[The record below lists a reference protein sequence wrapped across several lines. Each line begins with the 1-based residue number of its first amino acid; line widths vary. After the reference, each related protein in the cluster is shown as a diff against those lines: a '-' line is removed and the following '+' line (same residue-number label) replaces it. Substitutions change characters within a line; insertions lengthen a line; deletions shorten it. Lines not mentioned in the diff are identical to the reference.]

1 MMSFSNLYKTGL
13 LILFSTTLI
22 ACGGS
27 GDESSNN
34 GPLPDKITIRASTD
48 YSLHSEG
55 AFYEVHVKK
64 GETFTL
70 DTLANVSPYHP
81 DIQFTYSWNRSVY
94 EKSLTELYFE
104 NGSMN
109 AAMATVESELSFS
122 SEASIT
128 ETAIWDI
135 TETGYISYS
144 IKVGAVGYYTPY
156 TPMTSVT
163 QLPSSSRNLIYIR
176 VYISDPEII

>member
-1 MMSFSNLYKTGL
+1 MCFSDLYKTGL
-13 LILFSTTLI
+13 LILFTTSLI
-22 ACGGS
+22 ACGG
-27 GDESSNN
+27 GDGDSNN
-34 GPLPDKITIRASTD
+34 GPLPDEITIRASTD
-48 YSLHSEG
+48 YPLHSEG

-64 GETFTL
+64 GETYTL
-70 DTLANVSPYHP
+70 DTFVNISPYHP
-81 DIQFTYSWNRSVY
+81 DIEPTYSWNRSVY

-109 AAMATVESELSFS
+109 AALATVDSELNFS
-122 SEASIT
+122 YEASVT
-128 ETAIWDI
+128 ETATWDI

-144 IKVGAVGYYTPY
+144 IKVGASGYYIPY

-176 VYISDPEII
+176 VYISDSENI